1 MNPKEIEKILL
12 VLALLS
18 FAVLVGAVILRPLR
32 SGESLSIDT
41 AVSTGIFLGLA
52 LAFLIAYAIVE
63 SLRDPTD
70 EEIEDTK
77 KWLDEHTKKKE
88 VPNQ

>member
-1 MNPKEIEKILL
+1 MNPDKIEKILL

-18 FAVLVGAVILRPLR
+18 FAVLAGAVILRPLPPGK
-32 SGESLSIDT
+32 SMSIDT
-41 AVSTGIFLGLA
+41 AVPTGVFVGLT
-52 LAFLIAYAIVE
+52 LAFFIAYAIVE

-70 EEIEDTK
+70 EKIEDTK

>member
-1 MNPKEIEKILL
+1 MNPDKIEKILL

-32 SGESLSIDT
+32 SGESLSIGT
-41 AVSTGIFLGLA
+41 AVSTGVFVGLTFG
-52 LAFLIAYAIVE
+52 LFVAFTVVTC
-63 SLRDPTD
+63 LRDPTA